1 MRKLTDRAALKGWS
15 TALLAVIA
23 LAAPLTA
30 DTQDTAV
37 KRSQDRAR
45 KILDAAVEAI
55 GGRAAVD
62 GVRVVRIKLAGE
74 STPRLQNPNAQPPY
88 APASYQ
94 EEAVLDLAQNR
105 LALTVTNKGGGFRAS
120 NRIVVTGN
128 TGQNFDLLN
137 RNVTPIAAAG
147 AQNQLAVYQRRL
159 PSLIL
164 RTALQRA
171 ATLRYLGEDTLGGA
185 KHHVITFVHQ
195 DPVQMSLYVDAKT
208 NLLTKYKMIYPD
220 TVTGDDASELSFA
233 DYRKVGALMVPSTF
247 GWKQAGEVT
256 AKWTYDVAFDP
267 QLTDTTFDVK
277 TDGFRVQAAAAPR
290 AVAVEKLGEGVYL
303 VTNLGGGGYNV
314 MAVEFGDH
322 VVAIEAPL
330 SSQVSEQAIA
340 EIKKAIPN
348 KPIKYLAITH
358 HHGDHSGGL
367 RAFVADG
374 ATVVT
379 TPQNVAFVK
388 SLVES
393 KGLVDGLAKD
403 AKSAEAGAARRQEAG
418 LQRRLTDAGALRHR
432 AESARPRVAG
442 RLLTEA
448 ADPLPGGHV
457 FRPVRRPAAWL
468 RAGSDTALRR
478 KSPRAWIQGR
488 QAGRRARKSR
498 DHDRAGRVAGTGETN
513 PDRHCRRPAE
523 MIGVTQRV
531 GAAGDGG

>member
-1 MRKLTDRAALKGWS
+1 MRKLTDRAALKGWTLS
-15 TALLAVIA
+15 QWAALKGWTTVLLAVIA
-23 LAAPLTA
+23 LAAPLRA

-88 APASYQ
+88 TPASYQ

-208 NLLTKYKMIYPD
+208 NLLTKYEMIYPD

-247 GWKQAGEVT
+247 MWKQAGEVT

-403 AKSAEAGAARRQEAG
+403 AKPLKLELLDGKKRVFSDASQTLELYDIGPNPHARELLVAYLPKQRILFQGDMFFAPFDGQPLGFAQEATQHFAAKVRELG
-418 LQRRLTDAGALRHR
+418 FKVDKLAGVHGKVATMTELEQSLELAKRIQTGTADDQR
-432 AESARPRVAG
+432 
-442 RLLTEA
+442 
-448 ADPLPGGHV
+448 
-457 FRPVRRPAAWL
+457 
-468 RAGSDTALRR
+468 
-478 KSPRAWIQGR
+478 K
-488 QAGRRARKSR
+488 
-498 DHDRAGRVAGTGETN
+498 
-513 PDRHCRRPAE
+513 
-523 MIGVTQRV
+523 
-531 GAAGDGG
+531 